1 MRPADVARLLALA
14 VIWSASFVFIRVL
27 APVLGPVWVATARL
41 LLGGAALVIA
51 FIAMRRHLDV
61 ARHWRPYLLVGV
73 LNSSLPFL
81 LFAYAA
87 LTLPATYLVI
97 LNAALPLFAAVAS
110 AVWLGER
117 LGAAK
122 LAGLAAGAAGV
133 ILVSRAGPVVPDA
146 TFVLAVAASLGAV
159 SCYALAGIWLKR
171 RRASLPPLAVA
182 GWSQLLGGVA
192 LLPLAA
198 ITPAPGE
205 ITFTV
210 VVDVLL
216 LALLCSAIAYVLYF
230 RLIADVGPTR
240 AMTVTF
246 LMPAFGMLW
255 GRLFLGE
262 TITLAM
268 IAGAALIVGGTAAVL
283 RPRQL
288 RRRAVRATGMN
299 APGDR

>member
-1 MRPADVARLLALA
+1 
-14 VIWSASFVFIRVL
+14 
-27 APVLGPVWVATARL
+27 
-41 LLGGAALVIA
+41 
-51 FIAMRRHLDV
+51 
-61 ARHWRPYLLVGV
+61 
-73 LNSSLPFL
+73 
-81 LFAYAA
+81 
-87 LTLPATYLVI
+87 
-97 LNAALPLFAAVAS
+97 
-110 AVWLGER
+110 
-117 LGAAK
+117 
-122 LAGLAAGAAGV
+122 
-133 ILVSRAGPVVPDA
+133 
-146 TFVLAVAASLGAV
+146 
-159 SCYALAGIWLKR
+159 
-171 RRASLPPLAVA
+171 
-182 GWSQLLGGVA
+182 

-198 ITPAPGE
+198 IAPAPGE

-216 LALLCSAIAYVLYF
+216 LALVCSAIAYVLYF